1 MAIGIRELI
10 SFQTPIYLY
19 TLIPSLG
26 TFHHLFYFILFY
38 CYYFWGVTNGE
49 LHCTNE
55 ELHNASIDD
64 LPPMN
69 SKFAYK
75 SAFGSQG
82 VMPNDVATRLIT
94 LQFTTLSSVCDKFQL
109 LTQIMEKKNGALK
122 LHLDAKLGI
131 TTTTTTMGVSHYGL
145 AIYIKMYLKA
155 KEELWKLK
163 YLFHHANYT

>member
-10 SFQTPIYLY
+10 SFQTHIYLC

-26 TFHHLFYFILFY
+26 TFPPSL
-38 CYYFWGVTNGE
+38 GVTNGE

-55 ELHNASIDD
+55 ELPNASIED

-82 VMPNDVATRLIT
+82 VMPMMLPRD
-94 LQFTTLSSVCDKFQL
+94 
-109 LTQIMEKKNGALK
+109 
-122 LHLDAKLGI
+122 
-131 TTTTTTMGVSHYGL
+131 
-145 AIYIKMYLKA
+145 
-155 KEELWKLK
+155 W
-163 YLFHHANYT
+163 